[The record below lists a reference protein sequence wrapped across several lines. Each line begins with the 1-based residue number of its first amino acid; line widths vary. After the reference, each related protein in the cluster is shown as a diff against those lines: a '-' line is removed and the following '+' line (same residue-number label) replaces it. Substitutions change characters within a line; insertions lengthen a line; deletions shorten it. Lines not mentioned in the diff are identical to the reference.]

1 MPDQPPTQ
9 KDPGIGN
16 PSQPGSAAPSQQ
28 PAPSAPHAAAPTR
41 RLSSRTRLLLVVAII
56 AAAIGGCFFWHHL
69 SSYESTDD
77 AEVDAHIHPISARV
91 SGYVIDIPVNDNQYV
106 MKGTVL
112 VRIDPKDYQVAVDQA
127 KAELA
132 AAKATAEAAGINVP
146 ITSINTSSNLSEA
159 DANVLNARAGITV
172 AQEQA
177 KAAGDNLK
185 QAQANDIK
193 AQNDL
198 QRYAQLVAKKEI
210 SQQQYDQAVA
220 AASGSTAAVAGARAS
235 AAAAK
240 QQVAQAQSKLT
251 QEQASQKAALTGP
264 RQVAGLRSQAKS
276 ALADAE
282 QKQAKL
288 EQAELN
294 LQYTTIVAPVDG
306 VVYRTVEVG
315 ENVQPG
321 QQLISVVP
329 VDEVYVT
336 ANFKETQLD
345 HIRVGQRAVIHVDA
359 FGRDYTG
366 HVESVAGASGASFSL
381 LPPENA
387 TGNYVKVVQRLP
399 VKIILDSGQNNDRL
413 LRVGMSVEP
422 KVYVK

>member
-1 MPDQPPTQ
+1 M
-9 KDPGIGN
+9 
-16 PSQPGSAAPSQQ
+16 
-28 PAPSAPHAAAPTR
+28 
-41 RLSSRTRLLLVVAII
+41 SSRTRLLLVALVIVI
-56 AAAIGGCFFWHHL
+56 AIGGFFLWRHL
-69 SSYESTDD
+69 SMYESTDD

-91 SGYVIDIPVNDNQYV
+91 SGYVIDIPVKDNQYV
-106 MKGTVL
+106 TKGTVL
-112 VRIDPKDYQVAVDQA
+112 VRIDPRDYQVAVDQA
-127 KAELA
+127 QAELA

-146 ITSINTSSNLSEA
+146 ITSISTSSSLSEA
-159 DANVLNARAGITV
+159 DAGVLNARAGITV

-177 KAAGDNLK
+177 RAAADNLK

-198 QRYAQLVAKKEI
+198 QRYAQLVAKQEI
-210 SQQQYDQAVA
+210 SQQEYDQAVA

-235 AAAAK
+235 AAAAS
-240 QQVAQAQSKLT
+240 QEVAQAQSKLA
-251 QEQASQKAALTGP
+251 QADAGRKSALTGP
-264 RQVAGLRSQAKS
+264 RQVASLRSQAQS
-276 ALADAE
+276 ALADAQ

-294 LQYTTIVAPVDG
+294 LQYTTIVASVDG

-321 QQLISVVP
+321 QQLISIVP

-336 ANFKETQLD
+336 ADFKETQLK
-345 HIRVGQRAVIHVDA
+345 HIRVGQRAVVHVDA

-399 VKIILDSGQNNDRL
+399 VKIVLDPGQNDDRL

-422 KVYVK
+422 KVYIK

>member
-1 MPDQPPTQ
+1 MPDQPPIQ
-9 KDPGIGN
+9 KDQGTAS
-16 PSQPGSAAPSQQ
+16 PSQPGTTAPPQ
-28 PAPSAPHAAAPTR
+28 PAAHAPTPVR
-41 RLSSRTRLLLVVAII
+41 KMSHRTRLLLVVLAIL
-56 AAAIGGCFFWHHL
+56 AGIGGFFLWRHL
-69 SSYESTDD
+69 SRYESTDD
-77 AEVDAHIHPISARV
+77 AEIDAHIHPISARV

-106 MKGTVL
+106 TKGTVL
-112 VRIDPKDYQVAVDQA
+112 VRIDPRDYQVAVDQA

-132 AAKATAEAAGINVP
+132 AAKAKADAAGINVP
-146 ITSINTSSNLSEA
+146 ISSINTSSTLSEA
-159 DANVLNARAGITV
+159 DADVLNAREGIAV
-172 AQEQA
+172 AREQA
-177 KAAGDNLK
+177 KAADDNLK
-185 QAQANDIK
+185 QAEANNIK
-193 AQNDL
+193 AQSDL
-198 QRYAQLVAKKEI
+198 QRYAQLVAKQEV
-210 SQQQYDQAVA
+210 SRQQYDQAVA
-220 AASGSTAAVAGARAS
+220 AASAGAAAVAGAKAS

-240 QQVAQAQSKLT
+240 QQVAQAQSKLA
-251 QEQASQKAALTGP
+251 QVEANQKSALTGP
-264 RQVAGLRSQAKS
+264 RQVASLRSQAQS
-276 ALADAE
+276 AAADAE
-282 QKQAKL
+282 QKQAQL

-336 ANFKETQLD
+336 ADFKETQLK

-366 HVESVAGASGASFSL
+366 HVESIAGASGASFSL

-399 VKIILDSGQNNDRL
+399 VKIVLDPGQNNDHL